1 MHILRN
7 DDDDEDEGDDDD
19 DDDDNDDE
27 DVDDDD
33 EDEDVDDDDEDE
45 EVKET
50 CWSPKAISQMYNLKF
65 LGIDGIFHD
74 PQHLPNSL
82 RVLCWRLYPSNS
94 LPSTFQPDEL
104 VMLCLQKSRIEQLS
118 IGIKVIVLL
127 SILTTLHLNFNK
139 SDTRKLINL
148 TSFLTCFFFLS

>member
-1 MHILRN
+1 MKAVQAMHILCN
-7 DDDDEDEGDDDD
+7 Y
-19 DDDDNDDE
+19 
-27 DVDDDD
+27 D
-33 EDEDVDDDDEDE
+33 EDED

-50 CWSPKAISQMYNLKF
+50 CWSPEAISQMYNLKF
-65 LGIDGIFHD
+65 LRIDGIFHD

-82 RVLCWRLYPSNS
+82 RVLCWRYYPSNS

-104 VMLCLQKSRIEQLS
+104 VMLCLPKSRIEQLW

-139 SDTRKLINL
+139 SDTRRLINL
-148 TSFLTCFFFLS
+148 TSFLTFFFLS